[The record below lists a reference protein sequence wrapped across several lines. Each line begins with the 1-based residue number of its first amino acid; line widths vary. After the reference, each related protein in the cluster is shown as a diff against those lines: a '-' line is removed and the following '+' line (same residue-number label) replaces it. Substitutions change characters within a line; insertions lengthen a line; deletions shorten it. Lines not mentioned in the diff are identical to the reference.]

1 MTGNIVSFDIG
12 SAQIKLVWCAGG
24 VCKAAVSAPVPD
36 GLVRGGTI
44 VSMDAMADLLRQLA
58 KENNLPRSAQ
68 AAVILPAPLVFT
80 RITEL
85 PPMTEGQL
93 TYNLPFEFKDYLT
106 QEKIRYYFDYAV
118 QELVRGEDDSV
129 TRMKLFACAT
139 LKTTIEDYRSM
150 MNRAGFKLKLALPED
165 QVDRAEEITREFARR
180 LPQVQKLLLEDLDA
194 TFESD
199 PAAASR
205 EEIIFAYPGLFAIF
219 VYRIAH
225 LLYCQRVPMI
235 PRIMSEYAH
244 SRTGIDIHPGASIG
258 PHFFIDHG
266 TGIVVGETTVIG
278 RNVKLY
284 QGVTLGAMSPRA
296 GHASL
301 PGKRHPTVGDDV
313 TIYSGASILGGDTD
327 IGDGSVVGGNVF
339 LTRSVRSGT
348 RVAAATPAPVLKNP
362 GDPFVYTI

>member
-12 SAQIKLVWCAGG
+12 SAQIKLGWCAGG

-106 QEKIRYYFDYAV
+106 QEKSRYYFDYAV

-150 MNRAGFKLKLALPED
+150 MNRAGFKLKLALPEEAAYAALLTD
-165 QVDRAEEITREFARR
+165 YIRRTQPESRDYCLVDVGHAGIRMFILRDDRFITRRTIDLGMLDLIRSISERQGVDEHIALTHMLSNYEGAMTDPASMTCTTGWRRRSPRPSTSITTTTGSRRCAACTCAAAARR
-180 LPQVQKLLLEDLDA
+180 WA
-194 TFESD
+194 TS
-199 PAAASR
+199 
-205 EEIIFAYPGLFAIF
+205 
-219 VYRIAH
+219 
-225 LLYCQRVPMI
+225 
-235 PRIMSEYAH
+235 
-244 SRTGIDIHPGASIG
+244 
-258 PHFFIDHG
+258 
-266 TGIVVGETTVIG
+266 
-278 RNVKLY
+278 
-284 QGVTLGAMSPRA
+284 
-296 GHASL
+296 
-301 PGKRHPTVGDDV
+301 
-313 TIYSGASILGGDTD
+313 
-327 IGDGSVVGGNVF
+327 
-339 LTRSVRSGT
+339 
-348 RVAAATPAPVLKNP
+348 ATPSARWRIWRCCPQR
-362 GDPFVYTI
+362 T

>member
-44 VSMDAMADLLRQLA
+44 VSMDAMADLLRQLV

-106 QEKIRYYFDYAV
+106 QEKSRYYFDYAV

-150 MNRAGFKLKLALPED
+150 MNRAGGLR
-165 QVDRAEEITREFARR
+165 RAAHR
-180 LPQVQKLLLEDLDA
+180 LHPPH
-194 TFESD
+194 
-199 PAAASR
+199 PAG
-205 EEIIFAYPGLFAIF
+205 EPGLLSGG
-219 VYRIAH
+219 RG
-225 LLYCQRVPMI
+225 
-235 PRIMSEYAH
+235 
-244 SRTGIDIHPGASIG
+244 SRRYPYVHPAGRPVHHP
-258 PHFFIDHG
+258 PHH
-266 TGIVVGETTVIG
+266 
-278 RNVKLY
+278 R
-284 QGVTLGAMSPRA
+284 S
-296 GHASL
+296 GHAGS
-301 PGKRHPTVGDDV
+301 HP
-313 TIYSGASILGGDTD
+313 LH
-327 IGDGSVVGGNVF
+327 
-339 LTRSVRSGT
+339 LR
-348 RVAAATPAPVLKNP
+348 AA
-362 GDPFVYTI
+362 GRG

>member
-36 GLVRGGTI
+36 GLVRSGTI

-106 QEKIRYYFDYAV
+106 QEKSRYYFDYAV

-150 MNRAGFKLKLALPED
+150 MNRAGFKLKLALPEEAAYAALLTD
-165 QVDRAEEITREFARR
+165 YIRRTQPESRDYCLVDVGHAGIRMFILRDDR
-180 LPQVQKLLLEDLDA
+180 
-194 TFESD
+194 SS
-199 PAAASR
+199 PAAPSTWACWTSS
-205 EEIIFAYPGLFAIF
+205 APS
-219 VYRIAH
+219 
-225 LLYCQRVPMI
+225 P
-235 PRIMSEYAH
+235 S
-244 SRTGIDIHPGASIG
+244 
-258 PHFFIDHG
+258 
-266 TGIVVGETTVIG
+266 G
-278 RNVKLY
+278 RAWMN
-284 QGVTLGAMSPRA
+284 TSP
-296 GHASL
+296 
-301 PGKRHPTVGDDV
+301 
-313 TIYSGASILGGDTD
+313 
-327 IGDGSVVGGNVF
+327 
-339 LTRSVRSGT
+339 
-348 RVAAATPAPVLKNP
+348 
-362 GDPFVYTI
+362 